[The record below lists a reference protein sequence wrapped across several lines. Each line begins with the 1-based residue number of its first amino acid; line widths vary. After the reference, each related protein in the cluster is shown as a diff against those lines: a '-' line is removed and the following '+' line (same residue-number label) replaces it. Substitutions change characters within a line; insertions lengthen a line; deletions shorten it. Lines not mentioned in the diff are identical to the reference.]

1 MNNTAVIYD
10 RVLCIGERQSNERQM
25 RIEKFLHWCCPED
38 LFTRR
43 ATRNCLVK
51 RQKKSGATKNFQLF
65 LITPPVLVNIRVVQ
79 PLLSANLGC
88 ARCVCKQ
95 AFTHSLARAFAPKKT
110 VTGKCVLSELNAK
123 LA

>member
-10 RVLCIGERQSNERQM
+10 RVLFIGERQSNERQM

-38 LFTRR
+38 LFTRQ

-51 RQKKSGATKNFQLF
+51 RQKRATKNFQLF
-65 LITPPVLVNIRVVQ
+65 LITLPVFVNIRVVQ
-79 PLLSANLGC
+79 PLFSANLGC

-95 AFTHSLARAFAPKKT
+95 TFTHSLARAFAPKKAEA
-110 VTGKCVLSELNAK
+110 GKCVLSELNAK